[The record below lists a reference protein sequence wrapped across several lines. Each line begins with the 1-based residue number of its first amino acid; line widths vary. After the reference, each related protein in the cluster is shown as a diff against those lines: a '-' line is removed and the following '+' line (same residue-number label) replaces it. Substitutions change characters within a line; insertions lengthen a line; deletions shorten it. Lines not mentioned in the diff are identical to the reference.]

1 VKALDR
7 AHFARISGNFAPQ
20 GALGAALHEFSLHEF
35 ALLRFTHGWIVLR
48 AVRAPA
54 SARHPLLKLHA
65 YIFFEL
71 VTAFAFTLGGI
82 LVLALPA
89 ITAAAVHK
97 LAGVEILLVLMY
109 IPLIVAG
116 LIPYVLPLA
125 FLLAVV
131 HVYGR
136 LAADN
141 EWTALRMSGRNP
153 LAMFLPGVALAG
165 VLGLTTWWL
174 LAEKLPEIR
183 YKQSIF
189 ATAALAETAR
199 HISPGRTEV
208 KIKDFYVS
216 AVSREGDDFID
227 AFVFIPPMKPG
238 EEPKTLRADRV
249 RFSSDEDNVYAQFI
263 RARTVIGGQDVRI
276 GEPVIRLDLDA
287 MRRKAGPRD
296 KPRYM
301 TSEQLRAQIDAG
313 TLEADKTTTFVFEI
327 HYRRAL
333 AVTCLMFLLLG
344 APTALMFRRGTQL
357 LPLAIAVG
365 YSLLYYVLS
374 MRLGMI
380 LNQARVIPPGPA
392 AWSVV
397 ILGLVAGALLT
408 RKAMRE

>member
-1 VKALDR
+1 
-7 AHFARISGNFAPQ
+7 
-20 GALGAALHEFSLHEF
+20 
-35 ALLRFTHGWIVLR
+35 
-48 AVRAPA
+48 
-54 SARHPLLKLHA
+54 LKLHA

-71 VTAFAFTLGGI
+71 VTGFCFTLGGI

-97 LAGVEILLVLMY
+97 LAGVEIMLVLMY

-125 FLLAVV
+125 YLLSVV

-153 LAMFLPGVALAG
+153 LSMFLPGAVLASI
-165 VLGLTTWWL
+165 LGLTTWWL

-183 YKQSIF
+183 YKQSTF
-189 ATAALAETAR
+189 ATAALAETSR

-208 KIKDFYVS
+208 KIGSFYLS

-227 AFVFIPPMKPG
+227 AFVYIPPMKAG
-238 EEPKTLRADRV
+238 DEPKTMRADRV
-249 RFSSDEDNVYAQFI
+249 RFWSDENYVYALFI
-263 RARTVIGGQDVRI
+263 RARSVVGGQDVRI
-276 GEPVIRLDLDA
+276 GEPVVRLDLEA
-287 MRRKAGPRD
+287 LRRKAGSRD

-301 TSEQLRAQIDAG
+301 SSGSMRAQ
-313 TLEADKTTTFVFEI
+313 LEAGELAPGMAEAYDYEI
-327 HYRRAL
+327 QYRRAL
-333 AVTCLMFLLLG
+333 ATTCLMFLLLG

-365 YSLLYYVLS
+365 YALVYYVLS
-374 MRLGMI
+374 MRVGMI
-380 LNQARVIPPGPA
+380 LNQAHVIPPGPA
-392 AWSVV
+392 AWAVV
-397 ILGLVAGALLT
+397 LLGIFAGVLLT
-408 RKAMRE
+408 RKALSE

>member
-1 VKALDR
+1 M
-7 AHFARISGNFAPQ
+7 
-20 GALGAALHEFSLHEF
+20 
-35 ALLRFTHGWIVLR
+35 
-48 AVRAPA
+48 
-54 SARHPLLKLHA
+54 KLHA